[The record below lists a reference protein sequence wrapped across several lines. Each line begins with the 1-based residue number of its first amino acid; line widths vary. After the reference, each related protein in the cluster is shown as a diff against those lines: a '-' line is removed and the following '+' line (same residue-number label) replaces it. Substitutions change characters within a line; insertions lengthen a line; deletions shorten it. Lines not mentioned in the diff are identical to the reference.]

1 MAKKIQFES
10 YLDNSKIILD
20 KLMEPDIALDESLK
34 LYKEG
39 IAELKAA
46 QDILEKTKLE
56 YETLKINN

>member
-1 MAKKIQFES
+1 MAKKKQFES

-34 LYKEG
+34 LYKDG

>member
-1 MAKKIQFES
+1 MAKKKQFES